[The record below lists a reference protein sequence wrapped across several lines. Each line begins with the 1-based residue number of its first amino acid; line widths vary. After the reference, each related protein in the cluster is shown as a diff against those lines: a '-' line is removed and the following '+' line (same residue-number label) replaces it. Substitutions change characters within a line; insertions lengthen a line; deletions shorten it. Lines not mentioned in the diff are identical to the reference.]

1 MVEPWRHNGAY
12 SVPSTDLEEI
22 NGAVVPAGPV
32 LFRAPPI
39 EGETSLKSD
48 AFGAGER
55 IEWVSRAHAQEI
67 NFFEIDGQWRKWELA
82 RYQVPDRSVG
92 VLEQIGVALDDVWAW
107 DLIEGVGTV
116 RVYDFGPQNGTRPT
130 KTGLVHPNPAV
141 DPLEW
146 RFSIE
151 GVNLAAV
158 NRQPGVVAGSTAQ
171 QGQHRD
177 EPWSDLWSGSATDWG
192 QNHHRIL
199 ASASVV
205 RLLIWLR
212 GPQDRY
218 SLRVGGRLAG
228 YSQLNAQR
236 GAALRSATVRG

>member
-1 MVEPWRHNGAY
+1 MDAWRHNGAEK
-12 SVPSTDLEEI
+12 SPSSDLQEI
-22 NGAVVPAGPV
+22 NGAILPTGPV
-32 LFRAPPI
+32 LWRDPVPESESAI
-39 EGETSLKSD
+39 KSD
-48 AFGAGER
+48 VFGAGER

-67 NFFEIDGQWRKWELA
+67 QFFQIDQQWRKWELA

-92 VLEQIGVALDDVWAW
+92 VLEQIGVSIDDAWAW
-107 DLIEGVGTV
+107 DTIEGVGTV
-116 RVYDFGPQNGTRPT
+116 KVYNYGPQDGSRPT
-130 KTGLVHPNPAV
+130 KTSLVHPNPAV

-146 RFSIE
+146 QFSIE
-151 GVNLAAV
+151 GVNLGA
-158 NRQPGVVAGSTAQ
+158 NNGQPPLVAGSTGQ

-177 EPWSDLWSGSATDWG
+177 EPWSDLWSGSSLDWG

-205 RLLIWLR
+205 RLLISLR
-212 GPQDRY
+212 GPVDRY

-236 GAALRSATVRG
+236 GAALRSATVR